1 MSGFRPVIRALGQE
15 RRLELKRTEQTLL
28 EQMKIS
34 DVEILH
40 RMHLLNLNKDELNL
54 LSSHKILIE
63 DNIDIIVDEFYE
75 KQTEIDEISLL
86 IGDADTLRRLRS
98 AQRKYVMDLFSG
110 NYDSDYVNNRLRIGM
125 VHKRIGVEPKL
136 YLSAIRTL
144 KYVVAKSLKRIIT
157 KRETLE
163 STLDALDKLLYF
175 DTTLVFDTYI
185 DCLVGEIANAKNK
198 TEVYAKSLEEKV
210 AERTQQLEEQAQ
222 RDPLT
227 NLYNQRA
234 MQEFLRRDLS
244 HSKRRQVKLSLVYF
258 DVDKF
263 KDINDTFGHIKGDEV
278 LKSIGQAVLNN
289 VRDTDIPC
297 RYGGDEFCIILPEC
311 GSDEAKVI
319 CEKIIKEFSDRYPDF
334 SLSIGIA
341 ETGLDEYID
350 SEELIKKAD
359 KNMYNAKK
367 ESGFQIRV

>member
-1 MSGFRPVIRALGQE
+1 M
-15 RRLELKRTEQTLL
+15 KRTQQTLL
-28 EQMKIS
+28 EQMKMS

-40 RMHLLNLNKDELNL
+40 RMKLLNLNKEELNL
-54 LSSHKILIE
+54 LYSHKILIE
-63 DNIDIIVDEFYE
+63 DNIDVIVDEFYE

-110 NYDSDYVNNRLRIGM
+110 NYDSEYVNNRLRIGM

-136 YLSAIRTL
+136 YLSAVRTL
-144 KYVVAKSLKRIIT
+144 KDVVIKTLKRTIT
-157 KRETLE
+157 KSDLLE
-163 STLDALDKLLYF
+163 QTLDALDKLLYF

-185 DCLVGEIANAKNK
+185 DCLVGEIENAKNR

-222 RDPLT
+222 MDPLT

-234 MQEFLRRDLS
+234 MQDLLRRDLS
-244 HSKRRQVKLSLVYF
+244 TSKRRQVKLSLVYF

-263 KDINDTFGHIKGDEV
+263 KDINDTHGHLKGDEV
-278 LKSIGQAVLNN
+278 LKNIGQAMLNN
-289 VRDTDIPC
+289 VRETDVPC
-297 RYGGDEFCIILPEC
+297 RYGGDEFCIILPDC
-311 GSDEAKVI
+311 GADEAKVI
-319 CEKIIKEFSDRYPDF
+319 CEKIIKEFGDRYPDY

-350 SEELIKKAD
+350 GDNLIKMAD
-359 KNMYNAKK
+359 DKMYLAK
-367 ESGFQIRV
+367 EDNGFQIRI

>member
-1 MSGFRPVIRALGQE
+1 
-15 RRLELKRTEQTLL
+15 LKRTQQTLL
-28 EQMKIS
+28 EQMKMS

-40 RMHLLNLNKDELNL
+40 RMKLLNLNKEELNL
-54 LSSHKILIE
+54 LYSHKILIE
-63 DNIDIIVDEFYE
+63 DNIDVIVDEFYE

-110 NYDSDYVNNRLRIGM
+110 NYDSEYVNNRLRIGM

-136 YLSAIRTL
+136 YLSAVRTL
-144 KYVVAKSLKRIIT
+144 KDVVIKTLKRTIT
-157 KRETLE
+157 KSDLLE
-163 STLDALDKLLYF
+163 QTLDALDKLLYF

-185 DCLVGEIANAKNK
+185 DCLVGEIENAKNR

-222 RDPLT
+222 MDPLT

-234 MQEFLRRDLS
+234 MQDLLRRDLS
-244 HSKRRQVKLSLVYF
+244 TSKRRQVKLSLVYF

-263 KDINDTFGHIKGDEV
+263 KDINDTHGHLKGDEV
-278 LKSIGQAVLNN
+278 LKNIGQAMLNN
-289 VRDTDIPC
+289 VRETDVPC
-297 RYGGDEFCIILPEC
+297 RYGGDEFCIILPDC
-311 GSDEAKVI
+311 GADEAKVI
-319 CEKIIKEFSDRYPDF
+319 CEKIIKEFGDRYPDY

-350 SEELIKKAD
+350 GDNLIKMAD
-359 KNMYNAKK
+359 DKMYLAK
-367 ESGFQIRV
+367 EDNGFQIRI

>member
-1 MSGFRPVIRALGQE
+1 M
-15 RRLELKRTEQTLL
+15 KRTEQTLL
-28 EQMKIS
+28 EQMKMS
-34 DVEILH
+34 DVEILY
-40 RMHLLNLNKDELNL
+40 RMELLNLSKEDLKIL
-54 LSSHKILIE
+54 FSHKILIE
-63 DNIDIIVDEFYE
+63 NNIDVIVDEFYE

-86 IGDADTLRRLRS
+86 IGDADTLVRLRS

-136 YLSAIRTL
+136 YLSAVRTL
-144 KYVVAKSLKRIIT
+144 KEAIVK
-157 KRETLE
+157 TLTRTVKQSE
-163 STLDALDKLLYF
+163 VLELALDALEKLLYF

-185 DCLVGEIANAKNK
+185 DSLVGEIETAKNK
-198 TEVYAKSLEEKV
+198 TEEYAKSLEEKV
-210 AERTQQLEEQAQ
+210 AERTQQLEEQAR

-234 MQEFLRRDLS
+234 MYEFLRRDLS
-244 HSKRRQVKLSLVYF
+244 ISKRRQVKLSLVYF

-263 KDINDTFGHIKGDEV
+263 KEINDTHGHIKGDEV
-278 LKSIGQAVLNN
+278 LKNIGQAVLNN
-289 VRDTDIPC
+289 IRETDLPC

-311 GSDEAKVI
+311 DTDGARVV
-319 CEKIIKEFSDRYPDF
+319 CEKIIKEFGDRYSEY

-350 SEELIKKAD
+350 GDKLIKNAD
-359 KNMYNAKK
+359 EKMYQAKK
-367 ESGFQIRV
+367 ERGFQIRY

>member
-1 MSGFRPVIRALGQE
+1 
-15 RRLELKRTEQTLL
+15 
-28 EQMKIS
+28 MKMS

-40 RMHLLNLNKDELNL
+40 RMELLNLSKEELNI
-54 LSSHKILIE
+54 LSSHKIIIE
-63 DNIDIIVDEFYE
+63 DNIDVIVDEFYE

-110 NYDSDYVNNRLRIGM
+110 NYDSEYVNNRLRIGM

-136 YLSAIRTL
+136 YLSAVRTL
-144 KYVVAKSLKRIIT
+144 KDVVTKTLKRIIT
-157 KRETLE
+157 KNEILEQTLN
-163 STLDALDKLLYF
+163 ALDKLLYF

-185 DCLVGEIANAKNK
+185 DCLVGEIENAKNR

-234 MQEFLRRDLS
+234 MQDLLRRDLAV
-244 HSKRRQVKLSLVYF
+244 SKRRQVKLSLVYF

-263 KDINDTFGHIKGDEV
+263 KDINDTLGHIKGDEV

-289 VRDTDIPC
+289 IRDTDVPC

-311 GSDEAKVI
+311 GTDEAEVI
-319 CEKIIKEFSDRYPDF
+319 CEKIIKEFVDRYPEY

-341 ETGLDEYID
+341 DTGLDEYID
-350 SEELIKKAD
+350 GDELIKRAD
-359 KNMYNAKK
+359 KNMYLAKK
-367 ESGFQIRV
+367 ESGFQIRI

>member
-1 MSGFRPVIRALGQE
+1 
-15 RRLELKRTEQTLL
+15 
-28 EQMKIS
+28 MKIS

-40 RMHLLNLNKDELNL
+40 RMQLLSLSKEELNL
-54 LSSHKILIE
+54 LSSHKVLIE
-63 DNIDIIVDEFYE
+63 DNIEIIVDEFYE
-75 KQTEIDEISLL
+75 KQTAIDEISLL
-86 IGDADTLRRLRS
+86 IGDADTLRRLRT
-98 AQRKYVMDLFSG
+98 AQRKYIMDLFSG
-110 NYDSDYVNNRLRIGM
+110 NYDSEYVNNRLRIGM

-136 YLSAIRTL
+136 YLSAVRTL
-144 KYVVAKSLKRIIT
+144 KDVVTKSLKRIIK
-157 KRETLE
+157 KREILE
-163 STLDALDKLLYF
+163 PTLDALDKLLYF

-185 DCLVGEIANAKNK
+185 DCLVGEIENAKNK

-210 AERTQQLEEQAQ
+210 AERTLQLEEQAQ

-234 MQEFLRRDLS
+234 MQDYLRRDLS
-244 HSKRRQVKLSLVYF
+244 ISKRRQVKLALVYF

-278 LKSIGQAVLNN
+278 LKNIGQAMLNN

-311 GSDEAKVI
+311 NSDEAKVV

-334 SLSIGIA
+334 SLSMGIS
-341 ETGLDEYID
+341 ETGVDEYID
-350 SEELIKKAD
+350 GDMLIKKAD
-359 KNMYNAKK
+359 DNMYLAKK
-367 ESGFQIRV
+367 ENGMQIRV